1 MIKNIKKFWH
11 TICNNRCHQNKVS
24 KNKGGFLMKRKAFL
38 AVLLVLSI
46 VSLTACSGGGGGSS
60 NPSELYI
67 AAANPMTGDSA
78 QFGDMKAKAIQLA
91 LDEVNEQGGIDGKQ
105 VKLIIGDD
113 TGNPK
118 EAPNVAQKF
127 AGDDKV
133 LAVIGHWNSSCTL
146 AARGIYEAAGIPVIT
161 DSVNKQITDG
171 TTPHLYR
178 ISLTDTT
185 QAKNLAQYAYNVLGK
200 KNAAILFTANDFGT
214 GLKNDFTEEFEG
226 LGGKVVA
233 AETYF
238 EGQSKDFSP
247 QLTKIKGESPDIM
260 FIAGYYVETALIAQQ
275 AGSAGLNVPMIG
287 TEGISSDEL
296 IKLGGQAVEGIRFA
310 AFFHPDVEFPG
321 TKEFV
326 ESFRAKYN
334 KEPDNYSA
342 LAYDSAK
349 LIIEGMKKNGATRE
363 GITKFLQEVKDF
375 PGVAGP
381 ISFENNDV
389 TRNIL
394 ILEVKD
400 GKIVLSEDQLN

>member
-1 MIKNIKKFWH
+1 MNKKVF
-11 TICNNRCHQNKVS
+11 
-24 KNKGGFLMKRKAFL
+24 
-38 AVLLVLSI
+38 LSI
-46 VSLTACSGGGGGSS
+46 VLVLTLVALTACGGGSKDSGGGDK
-60 NPSELYI
+60 LII

-91 LDEVNEQGGIDGKQ
+91 IDEVNAEGGIDGKL
-105 VKLIIGDD
+105 VELIAEDD

-118 EAPNVAQKF
+118 EAPNVAQKI
-127 AGDDKV
+127 AGNNNI
-133 LAVIGHWNSSCTL
+133 LAVVGHWNSSCTL

-171 TTPHLYR
+171 TTPHLFR

-185 QAKNLAQYAYNVLGK
+185 QALNLAEYAYNVMGK
-200 KNAAILFTANDFGT
+200 RKAAILFTANDFGT
-214 GLKNDFTEEFEG
+214 GLKNDFTEQFEK
-226 LGGKVVA
+226 LGGEVVA
-233 AETYF
+233 SETYF

-247 QLTKIKGESPDIM
+247 QLTKIKGQAPDVM
-260 FIAGYYVETALIAQQ
+260 FVAGYYVETALIAQQ
-275 AGSAGLNVPMIG
+275 AIPVGLDVPMIG

-296 IKLGGQAVEGIRFA
+296 VKLGGEAVEGIRFA
-310 AFFHPDVEFPG
+310 AFFHKDVEFPG

-334 KEPDNYSA
+334 KEPDNYTA

-349 LIIEGMKKNGATRE
+349 LILQGMKENGATRE
-363 GITKFLQEVKDF
+363 GITKYLNEVKDF

-381 ISFENNDV
+381 ISFVDNDV

-394 ILEVKD
+394 ILEVK
-400 GKIVLSEDQLN
+400 GGEIVVSDQQLN

>member
-1 MIKNIKKFWH
+1 MNKK
-11 TICNNRCHQNKVS
+11 S
-24 KNKGGFLMKRKAFL
+24 KLAIIL
-38 AVLLVLSI
+38 AVTMVVLSGCAG
-46 VSLTACSGGGGGSS
+46 STSTSGSGSGS
-60 NPSELYI
+60 DKIYI
-67 AAANPMTGDSA
+67 ASANPMTGDSA
-78 QFGDMKAKAIQLA
+78 QFGDMKVKAMQLA
-91 LDEVNEQGGIDGKQ
+91 IEEANAAGGIDGKQ
-105 VKLIIGDD
+105 IELLVGDD

-133 LAVIGHWNSSCTL
+133 LAVIGHWNSSATL

-161 DSVNKQITDG
+161 DSVNKSITDG
-171 TTPHLYR
+171 TTPHLFR

-185 QAKNLAQYAYNVLGK
+185 QANNLAKYAYNTMGK
-200 KNAAILFTANDFGT
+200 KKAAVLYTANDFGM
-214 GLKNDFTEEFEG
+214 GLKNDFSAEFTK
-226 LGGKVVA
+226 LGGTVNV

-247 QLTKIKGESPDIM
+247 QLTKIKADNPDVL
-260 FIAGYYVETALIAQQ
+260 FVAGYYVETALIAQQ
-275 AGSAGLNVPMIG
+275 ARAMGLDVQIIG

-296 IKLGGQAVEGIRFA
+296 IKLGGEAVEGIRFA
-310 AFFHPDVEFPG
+310 AFFHPEVEFPG

-326 ESFRAKYN
+326 DAFVAKYN
-334 KEPDNYSA
+334 KQPDNYSA

-349 LIIEGMKKNGATRE
+349 LVIEAMKQNGATRE
-363 GITKFLQEVKDF
+363 GITKYLNEVKDF

-394 ILEVKD
+394 ILEVID
-400 GKIVLSEDQLN
+400 GKIVPSAQQLD